1 MTVRRR
7 FSLQSTQGG
16 AVAQDGEIPVGE
28 RVRELR
34 KARRMTLLSVAQRAG
49 ISEGYL
55 SQVERGI
62 ANPSIATL
70 RQIAGALGLRVGDLF
85 ADQGGGRA
93 RVLRVADRPGLEFG
107 VLGRKY
113 RLTPRPARN
122 VEVFIGEFDPGGST
136 GDDPYTHGKSEEFV
150 LVLKGRVEL
159 QLDGEAIELAA
170 GDSADYSSATPHR
183 LVETGGAPASVLWV
197 ISPPSY

>member
-1 MTVRRR
+1 M
-7 FSLQSTQGG
+7 S
-16 AVAQDGEIPVGE
+16 QDGETPVGE
-28 RVRELR
+28 RLRELR

-55 SQVERGI
+55 SQVERGV

-70 RQIAGALGLRVGDLF
+70 REIAGALGLRVGDLF
-85 ADQGGGRA
+85 ADEGGGKA
-93 RVLRVADRPGLEFG
+93 RVLRLADRPGLEFG

-136 GDDPYTHGKSEEFV
+136 GDEPYTHGESEEFL
-150 LVLKGRVEL
+150 LVLDGQVEL
-159 QLDGEAIELAA
+159 QLDGERIGLAA
-170 GDSADYSSATPHR
+170 GDSVDYSSATPHR
-183 LVETGGAPASVLWV
+183 LVETAGAAARVLWV